1 MCSLWELEV
10 VFLIILMTL
19 DTSVSETLLS
29 PTLETLLKSIISH
42 SSYVREEINMLLFSV
57 TYIAIVTL

>member
-19 DTSVSETLLS
+19 DTSVSEMLLS
-29 PTLETLLKSIISH
+29 PTLETLLKSIIPH
-42 SSYVREEINMLLFSV
+42 SMYVKAEINMLLFSV
-57 TYIAIVTL
+57 TYIATVTL